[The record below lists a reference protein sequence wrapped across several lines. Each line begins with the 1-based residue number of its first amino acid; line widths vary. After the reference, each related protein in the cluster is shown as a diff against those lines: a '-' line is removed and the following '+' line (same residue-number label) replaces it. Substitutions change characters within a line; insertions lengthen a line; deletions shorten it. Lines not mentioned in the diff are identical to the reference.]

1 MMEVSDAK
9 RIISSLSLSFLD
21 FVDYLV
27 VTRSQFDITISD
39 EPYVAFM
46 FIYNLK
52 SGKYMAR
59 IWNQTVAVGWALKN
73 HELVDACR
81 THFGQGRPCIGHPKP
96 RNDINSPSEDFL
108 VSQTPIPRIISK
120 SCHKFLGKYR
130 KDCPSCQECQKLSN
144 LETNMITNTWEEAIN
159 VEEEHGEDEDLK
171 NEYFEDDWARNSIE
185 LYEAGKEILNTEK
198 TKEADNLYEPT
209 LNSTITKFTSGP
221 GDPSTNQQETRPP
234 FTFAQMIV
242 QALIPGYNYLG
253 IPLPKIISFISQKYP
268 FYRMQDESWQK
279 TITQVLNINEGFEK
293 VKSYKDDIAECWRMK
308 DGFEP
313 QILKDTLFCDSQIE
327 NIPSQNLKPIKFQN
341 LKPAKVTTQENDHD
355 DQEADGSKNAIERLK
370 SAKDMGKACPW
381 CDKVLHTS
389 TYYRVHRMFAH
400 HFGTFQC
407 PICLFQCH
415 FAKDVADHMK
425 KESHFGCV
433 NCSKCKRDFALDEIE
448 CHYVI
453 CATGCPTCGKTFS
466 SPKVLI
472 SHLKY
477 AHKGE
482 GDHDENET
490 KCCESRGKQ
499 FKNSLGLYGHIRRVH
514 EGKDSNKKPK
524 QCGICGETFKCNS
537 TLHYHKTKVHFREEN
552 ERQCQKCGLKV
563 ANPMLLRNHLKSH
576 EAPQFKCSFCS
587 KMFKRRI
594 GLVGHERAHKG
605 EKPFPCSLCSGAF
618 TTKRSLGQHMKGAH
632 KIVGPK
638 GGKAGWMH
646 WKKQEKDLC

>member
-144 LETNMITNTWEEAIN
+144 LETNMITNTWEETIN
-159 VEEEHGEDEDLK
+159 VEEEHGEDENLK

-198 TKEADNLYEPT
+198 TKETDNLYEPT

-242 QALIPGYNYLG
+242 QALLLVTIIWGYLY
-253 IPLPKIISFISQKYP
+253 PK
-268 FYRMQDESWQK
+268 
-279 TITQVLNINEGFEK
+279 
-293 VKSYKDDIAECWRMK
+293 
-308 DGFEP
+308 
-313 QILKDTLFCDSQIE
+313 
-327 NIPSQNLKPIKFQN
+327 
-341 LKPAKVTTQENDHD
+341 
-355 DQEADGSKNAIERLK
+355 
-370 SAKDMGKACPW
+370 
-381 CDKVLHTS
+381 
-389 TYYRVHRMFAH
+389 
-400 HFGTFQC
+400 
-407 PICLFQCH
+407 
-415 FAKDVADHMK
+415 
-425 KESHFGCV
+425 
-433 NCSKCKRDFALDEIE
+433 
-448 CHYVI
+448 
-453 CATGCPTCGKTFS
+453 S
-466 SPKVLI
+466 SPSSVKNTLSTECRMNLGRKP
-472 SHLKY
+472 SHK
-477 AHKGE
+477 
-482 GDHDENET
+482 
-490 KCCESRGKQ
+490 S
-499 FKNSLGLYGHIRRVH
+499 
-514 EGKDSNKKPK
+514 
-524 QCGICGETFKCNS
+524 S
-537 TLHYHKTKVHFREEN
+537 T
-552 ERQCQKCGLKV
+552 
-563 ANPMLLRNHLKSH
+563 
-576 EAPQFKCSFCS
+576 
-587 KMFKRRI
+587 
-594 GLVGHERAHKG
+594 
-605 EKPFPCSLCSGAF
+605 
-618 TTKRSLGQHMKGAH
+618 
-632 KIVGPK
+632 
-638 GGKAGWMH
+638 
-646 WKKQEKDLC
+646 